1 QQYLTEVSEYM
12 DEVKQHNEEIM
23 RHIMDMVSTNIFRPL
38 PPPVFNDFDPDEDEP
53 NYDPAW
59 PHMQLVYAIFHKSV
73 VTVDA
78 KLIRKC
84 INKKFLLR
92 LINLFNSED
101 PRERECLKMILHRIY
116 GRCMP
121 VRFFVRNAINNVL
134 FLVIHENRRHNG
146 IAELLDILG
155 SIINGFA
162 LPLKSEHVCFLQ
174 QVLVP
179 LHKTPTLSQFHLQL
193 NYCVTQFILKD
204 PTLAGCVLSGILK
217 YWPVTSC
224 QKELLFL
231 EELEGVLALADP
243 TLIEKVVVC
252 LTHTYMNHCFK
263 RVSNAI
269 SSHHFQVAEKALFL
283 WNNDTIASFTSNH
296 KDRILPIIFPALQ
309 QNYSTHWNSTVSSL
323 TLNIIRIFKEMDKE
337 LYEGVSKEFKTQ
349 RTAQGRKM
357 EKTSRKNC
365 DGLKKKKNNKKT
377 KTKQKHHKTTQ
388 RNTL

>member
-1 QQYLTEVSEYM
+1 
-12 DEVKQHNEEIM
+12 
-23 RHIMDMVSTNIFRPL
+23 
-38 PPPVFNDFDPDEDEP
+38 
-53 NYDPAW
+53 
-59 PHMQLVYAIFHKSV
+59 
-73 VTVDA
+73 
-78 KLIRKC
+78 
-84 INKKFLLR
+84 KFLLR

-243 TLIEKVVVC
+243 TLIEKVVEP
-252 LTHTYMNHCFK
+252 LFK

-349 RTAQGRKM
+349 SGNRSNQEQRRAERWKKLRERTVMA
-357 EKTSRKNC
+357 
-365 DGLKKKKNNKKT
+365 
-377 KTKQKHHKTTQ
+377 
-388 RNTL
+388 